1 MNADRD
7 TGAPGRSPDA
17 RRSTS
22 FREGLML
29 IDGELTAGEGGRA
42 GGWIESEDPATLT
55 PTGRVPAATAGDV
68 ERAINAAAI
77 AQPAWRERS
86 VWERAAVLRAL
97 AAALRARGTEIL
109 ELEARDTGNTIGKLQ
124 ADVQIAAG
132 YLEYFA
138 GLGSEL
144 KGETV
149 PASTNGLHFTLR
161 EPYGVVARIV
171 PFNHPFMFAAAHLAA
186 PLMAGNAVVVKTPE
200 TSPLS
205 GALLGEIC
213 REALPR
219 GLVNIVHGHGLPA
232 GDALVR
238 HPLVRRIGFTGSV
251 ATGLAIQRAAA
262 ATAVRHVTLELGGKN
277 PFIVFPDADL
287 DRVVEMAVA
296 GMNFS
301 WAGQSCGSTSRLLL
315 HHSVHDEIVERV
327 AARMAALRLG
337 SPLDPC
343 SEMGPVNS
351 ARQYARVME
360 FIASA
365 HTEGARLVTGGGRPQ
380 GEAFARGYWVAP
392 TLFADVQPAMRI
404 AREEIFG
411 PVVCALRFG
420 SEEEAVALANGTD
433 YGLTAAI
440 WTRDLPR
447 ALRMMRSLEAGT
459 VWINMAGQHYV
470 GTPFGGWKDSGLG
483 GEECLEELLSY
494 SQTKA
499 VHAFP

>member
-1 MNADRD
+1 
-7 TGAPGRSPDA
+7 
-17 RRSTS
+17 
-22 FREGLML
+22 ML
-29 IDGELTAGEGGRA
+29 IDGEMTAGDGGTN
-42 GGWIESEDPATLT
+42 GQWIESHDPATLE
-55 PTGRVPAATAGDV
+55 PTGRVPAATAAVLRGL
-68 ERAINAAAI
+68 AAAI
-77 AQPAWRERS
+77 
-86 VWERAAVLRAL
+86 
-97 AAALRARGTEIL
+97 RARGAEIL
-109 ELEARDTGNTIGKLQ
+109 ALEARDTGNTLAKLQ

-149 PASTNGLHFTLR
+149 PASAQGLHFTLR

-200 TSPLS
+200 TSPLTGS
-205 GALLGEIC
+205 LLGELC
-213 REALPR
+213 RDTLPK
-219 GLVNIVHGHGLPA
+219 GLVNIVHGFGAPA

-262 ATAVRHVTLELGGKN
+262 SAAVKHVTLELGGKN

-287 DRVVEMAVA
+287 ERVIDMAVA

-315 HHSVHDEIVERV
+315 HESIHDRVVEGV

-337 SPLDPC
+337 SPLDLA

-351 ARQYARVME
+351 ARQHARVMD
-360 FIASA
+360 FINGARA
-365 HTEGARLVTGGGRPQ
+365 EGARLVTGGRRPL
-380 GEAFARGYWVAP
+380 GERFSKGYWVEP
-392 TLFADVQPAMRI
+392 TLFAEVQPAMRI

-411 PVVCALRFG
+411 PVVCALRWRT
-420 SEEEAVALANGTD
+420 EDEAVALANDSD
-433 YGLTAAI
+433 YGLTAAV
-440 WTRDLPR
+440 WTQDLPV
-447 ALRMMRSLEAGT
+447 ALRMLRSLQAGT
-459 VWINMAGQHYV
+459 VWINMAGQHFV

-494 SQTKA
+494 SQVKA